1 MEISMKELLVGDLV
15 PDFAFSEFLEGEPL
29 WALAR
34 GTIHVIEFWAS
45 WCAPCVQAIPDL
57 NRLQAQHPEIVVIGV
72 VAMENDDKARA
83 FVEKKRGEI
92 RYRIALQAATPQP
105 TTQGHRDSGAMTRD
119 WLDASYSSGIPVTF
133 LVDRSGRLA
142 WIGGPRELEARL
154 DELLAGRLDIAAAAE
169 AYRREMADKFVKER
183 FEVGKAFAAAS
194 KTRDKAEFF
203 RLFDEAVAAHP
214 QLETRVALMKLVLL
228 LRDGEAGK
236 DPTLA
241 YARRVSD
248 GVARNDFQTLLQ
260 IGVFLINDRL
270 DGETR
275 PQSASILEYAT
286 LGSEILERIEP
297 RLGGEQPPS
306 FWREFNSTLALGL
319 AFAGRCEAAL
329 ARIERARRFAAEA
342 GLSEKDSA
350 KREKDLAKLEEAEA
364 LCRGKSSLDRAP
376 APRATPQ

>member
-1 MEISMKELLVGDLV
+1 MEVSMKELLVGDLV
-15 PDFAFSEFLEGEPL
+15 PDVAFSEFLRGDPL

-34 GTIHVIEFWAS
+34 KTIYVIEFWAS

-57 NRLQAQHPEIVVIGV
+57 NRLQAKHPEIVVIGV
-72 VAMENDDKARA
+72 VAMEKDDKARA
-83 FVEKKRGEI
+83 FVEKKGGEI

-119 WLDASYSSGIPVTF
+119 WLDASYSSGIPVAF
-133 LVDRSGRLA
+133 LVDRSGRVA
-142 WIGGPRELEARL
+142 WIGGPREVEKRL
-154 DELLAGRLDIAAAAE
+154 DELLAGRLDLDAVAE
-169 AYRREMADKFVKER
+169 TYRREMADRFNKER
-183 FEVGKAFAAAS
+183 FDLGKAFAAAS
-194 KTRDKAEFF
+194 KTKDKAEFF

-214 QLETRVALMKLVLL
+214 QIEARVASMKLILL

-236 DPTLA
+236 DATLA
-241 YARRVSD
+241 YARRMSD
-248 GVARNDFQTLLQ
+248 SVARNDAQVLMQ

-275 PQSASILEYAT
+275 PQSASILEYAA
-286 LGSEILERIEP
+286 LGSEILERVEP
-297 RLGGEQPPS
+297 MLGGEQPPS

-342 GLSEKDSA
+342 GLP
-350 KREKDLAKLEEAEA
+350 EKDLAKLEEAEA
-364 LCRGKSSLDRAP
+364 LCRDKPTLDRAS
-376 APRATPQ
+376 APRDAPQ